1 MTLSTEITDS
11 IELMYESGWTDGL
24 PVVPPTKD
32 RVAEFIT
39 ASGRSG
45 EELIAQLPPLGGKAT
60 VEKIAVNAVMA
71 GCLPEYMPVI
81 ITAIQA
87 LMDDRFNLR
96 GVMCSTGI
104 HTPLMIISGP
114 IVKELNINSSYGCF
128 GHGWR
133 ANSTIGRAVKLILV
147 NLGGAVPGDANKAT
161 FGHPGS
167 YTYCIGESEENN
179 PWEPYHVE
187 KGFNAEDST
196 VTVFPGEAPHN
207 IMYHAVH
214 PRNFLTVLA
223 DTMCPLGNVQM
234 YVMGDT
240 FVVLGPEH
248 AKLLAEAGWRK
259 NDVRQFLHENARR
272 PVGLLRRGGPAQ
284 GDDRREIMWPKFV
297 DPNDNDD
304 LVPVVR
310 RVDDIHI
317 FVAGGPGGPH
327 SVYIPGWGSRSAI
340 RKIERP

>member
-114 IVKELNINSSYGCF
+114 CL
-128 GHGWR
+128 
-133 ANSTIGRAVKLILV
+133 L
-147 NLGGAVPGDANKAT
+147 
-161 FGHPGS
+161 
-167 YTYCIGESEENN
+167 YTS
-179 PWEPYHVE
+179 P
-187 KGFNAEDST
+187 S
-196 VTVFPGEAPHN
+196 
-207 IMYHAVH
+207 
-214 PRNFLTVLA
+214 PR
-223 DTMCPLGNVQM
+223 D
-234 YVMGDT
+234 
-240 FVVLGPEH
+240 
-248 AKLLAEAGWRK
+248 
-259 NDVRQFLHENARR
+259 
-272 PVGLLRRGGPAQ
+272 
-284 GDDRREIMWPKFV
+284 
-297 DPNDNDD
+297 
-304 LVPVVR
+304 
-310 RVDDIHI
+310 
-317 FVAGGPGGPH
+317 
-327 SVYIPGWGSRSAI
+327 
-340 RKIERP
+340 

>member
-1 MTLSTEITDS
+1 
-11 IELMYESGWTDGL
+11 
-24 PVVPPTKD
+24 
-32 RVAEFIT
+32 
-39 ASGRSG
+39 
-45 EELIAQLPPLGGKAT
+45 
-60 VEKIAVNAVMA
+60 
-71 GCLPEYMPVI
+71 
-81 ITAIQA
+81 
-87 LMDDRFNLR
+87 
-96 GVMCSTGI
+96 
-104 HTPLMIISGP
+104 
-114 IVKELNINSSYGCF
+114 
-128 GHGWR
+128 
-133 ANSTIGRAVKLILV
+133 
-147 NLGGAVPGDANKAT
+147 
-161 FGHPGS
+161 
-167 YTYCIGESEENN
+167 
-179 PWEPYHVE
+179 
-187 KGFNAEDST
+187 
-196 VTVFPGEAPHN
+196 
-207 IMYHAVH
+207 VH

-284 GDDRREIMWPKFV
+284 GDDRREMMWPKFV